1 MTDATGVAQVADEA
15 IDALVAV
22 LDLVR
27 FGGAT
32 TRPEL
37 SRRSGLGRTVI
48 AQRVSQLLASGLL
61 SEETY
66 AASTGGRPAR
76 ALTFRAGAGSIL
88 TVELGATSLGVG
100 IADLAGRL
108 VTSYEEPC
116 EVAAGPD
123 AILGRAEELIDDVL
137 ALRSAQDPPMWGIGI
152 GLPGPVEYASGRP
165 VAPPIMPG
173 WDNYPVRDRLARR
186 YDVPVWVDN
195 EVNLMA
201 LGELR
206 LGVARGERDVVF
218 IKIGTGIGAGLISG
232 GRLHHGAQGAAGDVG
247 HIAVVD
253 DTSVICRCGNVGCL
267 EALAGGAALGKL
279 ATDAARSGR
288 SQFLADRLAKSD
300 AGVLAASDLG
310 DAAQHGDPLAV
321 EIFGQT
327 GRDIGGM
334 LATLVNFFN
343 PSLVVI
349 GGGVA
354 SVGDLLLASIRQTVY
369 RRSLPL
375 ATRDLRIVHSALSGM
390 SALNGAA
397 FVVIDELFSRQRL
410 PQWISDGSPAHRPEI
425 AEFPAQPW
433 DGARVSPAHV

>member
-1 MTDATGVAQVADEA
+1 
-15 IDALVAV
+15 
-22 LDLVR
+22 
-27 FGGAT
+27 
-32 TRPEL
+32 
-37 SRRSGLGRTVI
+37 
-48 AQRVSQLLASGLL
+48 
-61 SEETY
+61 
-66 AASTGGRPAR
+66 
-76 ALTFRAGAGSIL
+76 
-88 TVELGATSLGVG
+88 
-100 IADLAGRL
+100 
-108 VTSYEEPC
+108 
-116 EVAAGPD
+116 
-123 AILGRAEELIDDVL
+123 
-137 ALRSAQDPPMWGIGI
+137 
-152 GLPGPVEYASGRP
+152 
-165 VAPPIMPG
+165 
-173 WDNYPVRDRLARR
+173 
-186 YDVPVWVDN
+186 
-195 EVNLMA
+195 
-201 LGELR
+201 
-206 LGVARGERDVVF
+206 
-218 IKIGTGIGAGLISG
+218 
-232 GRLHHGAQGAAGDVG
+232 
-247 HIAVVD
+247 
-253 DTSVICRCGNVGCL
+253 
-267 EALAGGAALGKL
+267 
-279 ATDAARSGR
+279 
-288 SQFLADRLAKSD
+288 
-300 AGVLAASDLG
+300 VLAASDLG

>member
-1 MTDATGVAQVADEA
+1 VTDATGVAQVADEA
-15 IDALVAV
+15 VDALVTV

-61 SEETY
+61 SEGTH
-66 AASTGGRPAR
+66 APSTGGRPAR
-76 ALTFRAGAGSIL
+76 ALTFRAEAGSVL

-100 IADLAGRL
+100 IADLAGSL
-108 VTSYEEPC
+108 LTSYEEPC
-116 EVAAGPD
+116 DVAAGPD
-123 AILGRAEELIDDVL
+123 AVLGRAEELIDNVL
-137 ALRSAQDPPMWGIGI
+137 AGRSTQDPPMWGVGI

-206 LGVARGERDVVF
+206 LGAARGERDVVF

-232 GRLHHGAQGAAGDVG
+232 GLLHRGAQGAAGDVG

-288 SQFLADRLAKSD
+288 SQFLADRLAESES
-300 AGVLAASDLG
+300 GVLAASDLG

-321 EIFGQT
+321 EIFGHT

-354 SVGDLLLASIRQTVY
+354 SVGDLLLASIRETVY

-375 ATRDLRIVHSALSGM
+375 ATRNLRIVPSALSGR

-410 PQWISDGSPAHRPEI
+410 PVWISDGSPAHQPEI
-425 AEFPAQPW
+425 AEFPAQPR
-433 DGARVSPAHV
+433 DGAPVSLTRV

>member
-1 MTDATGVAQVADEA
+1 VAEAMNVAPVADEA
-15 IDALVAV
+15 VDTLVTV

-27 FGGAT
+27 FGGVT

-37 SRRSGLGRTVI
+37 SRRSGLGRTVVT
-48 AQRVSQLLASGLL
+48 QRVSQLLATGLL
-61 SEETY
+61 NEGTY
-66 AASTGGRPAR
+66 APSTGGRPAR
-76 ALTFRAGAGSIL
+76 ALKFRAEAGNIL
-88 TVELGATSLGVG
+88 AVELGATSLGVG

-108 VTSYEEPC
+108 MTSYEEAC
-116 EVAAGPD
+116 DVAAGPE
-123 AILGRAEELIDDVL
+123 AVLGRAEELLDDLL
-137 ALRSAQDPPMWGIGI
+137 ASRPSQDPPVWGIGI
-152 GLPGPVEYASGRP
+152 GLPGPVEYATGRP

-186 YDVPVWVDN
+186 YDVPTWVDN

-206 LGVARGERDVVF
+206 LGLARGERDVVF

-232 GRLHHGAQGAAGDVG
+232 GLLHRGAQGAAGDVG

-253 DTSVICRCGNVGCL
+253 DASVICRCGNVGCL

-279 ATDAARSGR
+279 ATEAARSGR
-288 SQFLADRLAKSD
+288 SQFLARRLAESD
-300 AGVLAASDLG
+300 SGVLAASDLG
-310 DAAQHGDPLAV
+310 DAALHGDPLAV
-321 EIFGQT
+321 EIFGRT
-327 GRDIGGM
+327 GQYIGSM

-375 ATRDLRIVHSALSGM
+375 ATRELQIVRSALSGQ
-390 SALNGAA
+390 SGLHGTA
-397 FVVIDELFSRQRL
+397 FVVIDELLSRQRL
-410 PQWISDGSPAHRPEI
+410 PLWISNGSPAHQPEI
-425 AEFPAQPW
+425 AEYPARPR
-433 DGARVSPAHV
+433 DEAGLSLAYA